1 MKRLA
6 VSAAGFLC
14 FLTAACEPRFPP
26 PEPPTYESFSKQ
38 GAPAPPPGDGASS
51 AIAAAPNGDG
61 ESEEKGIYVRTSD
74 DGSAVITET
83 LDDASASEDGPA
95 SDTLYR
101 WRDANGR
108 EHITDTPPPP
118 GARLLGEISRQR

>member
-14 FLTAACEPRFPP
+14 LLLASCEPRFPP

-38 GAPAPPPGDGASS
+38 GAPDTPPDA
-51 AIAAAPNGDG
+51 AADTAAAPSGDDADQ
-61 ESEEKGIYVRTSD
+61 ERGIYVRTSD
-74 DGSAVITET
+74 DGSAVITEA
-83 LDDASASEDGPA
+83 LDDANARDRRAG

-108 EHITDTPPPP
+108 EHITDTPPPA